1 MNGVVLGYLVASTGV
16 FMVANALLKTYAAKG
31 GPEMLVAALAAFC
44 LGNWLMVRVMRE
56 NGLGL
61 GLALSLVFQLVAI
74 TLIAYL
80 FFGERPSMLQLAGVA
95 LGVVSIAMIA
105 WPSGGGA

>member
-1 MNGVVLGYLVASTGV
+1 MNNAKKFGDEKSPFGGIGRNGVLDT
-16 FMVANALLKTYAAKG
+16 
-31 GPEMLVAALAAFC
+31 PEAVKADLNEP
-44 LGNWLMVRVMRE
+44 G
-56 NGLGL
+56 
-61 GLALSLVFQLVAI
+61 
-74 TLIAYL
+74 TAYL